1 MTHEASTD
9 HGSPSAGLARLARAG
24 GAFTMLAIDQRE
36 SLRTLLVGAGHG
48 GTDADLSTFK
58 VEVARR
64 LSPAASGMLI
74 DRDYGLRAIVAAG
87 ALAPSCGLI
96 VAVDRFTQAP
106 GGPLEWSE
114 LDRAALTD
122 ALVDAGATALKFLVI
137 WRPDDPVEPRRV
149 LVRDF
154 IDGCHRLGVVSVL
167 EGLVQVR
174 GVTDGP
180 AVDQAILA
188 AAQEFAQFEPDLYK
202 THVPT
207 LGTGTPDEITER
219 SAVISAAIGRPWVVL
234 SAGVPV
240 DRFPAAVAAA
250 GRGGAS
256 GFLAGRGVW
265 GPAIRTP
272 DPAASLADDGRSRMD
287 ALVAI
292 ADATARPWWD
302 AVLPAG

>member
-1 MTHEASTD
+1 MSHDASLD
-9 HGSPSAGLARLARAG
+9 PRPSTGGLAGLARAG
-24 GAFTMLAIDQRE
+24 GAFAMLAIDQRE
-36 SLRTLLVGAGHG
+36 SLRTLLVGAGHA
-48 GTDADLSTFK
+48 GTDADLTAFK

-64 LSPAASGMLI
+64 LSPAASGILV
-74 DRDYGLRAIVAAG
+74 DRDYGLDAIVAAG
-87 ALAPSCGLI
+87 AVAPSCGLI

-114 LDRAALTD
+114 LDRPALSD
-122 ALVDAGATALKFLVI
+122 ALVDAGAAACKFLVI

-154 IDGCHRLGVVSVL
+154 IDGCRRLGLVSVL
-167 EGLVQVR
+167 EGLVQVP
-174 GVTDGP
+174 GVTEGP
-180 AVDQAILA
+180 AVDHAILA
-188 AAQEFAQFEPDLYK
+188 AAQEFAPFEPDLYK

-207 LGTGTPDEITER
+207 LGAGTPDEITER
-219 SAVISAAIGRPWVVL
+219 SAAVSAAIGRPWVVL
-234 SAGVPV
+234 SAGVPAG
-240 DRFPAAVAAA
+240 RFPASVAAA

-265 GPAIRTP
+265 GPGIRTA
-272 DPAASLADDGRSRMD
+272 DPVVALADDGRSRMD

-302 AVLPAG
+302 ADPATR